1 MDIKQT
7 LMQALKKD
15 VKIDLERKLEKVR
28 IPCMNYLKENAL
40 RIFKEKITEVYK
52 INSDRI
58 QVIDLPLFLK
68 TVKIVERG
76 PWSFTIATD
85 EDELIF
91 KTKSGESI
99 YQYTDNGTSFTNGL
113 GKEVHNL
120 NEYWHDP
127 IEGKREYLYYRD
139 LALNEI
145 QSFIKTKFVQYV
157 QNALDGGR

>member
-15 VKIDLERKLEKVR
+15 VKVYLEQKLEKVR
-28 IPCMNYLKENAL
+28 IPCMDYLKENAL

-68 TVKIVERG
+68 AVKIIDKG
-76 PWSFTIATD
+76 PWSFTIVTD
-85 EDELIF
+85 ENQLVF
-91 KTKSGESI
+91 KTESGEPI
-99 YQYTDNGTSFTNGL
+99 YQYTNNGKSFVNGL
-113 GKEVHNL
+113 GKEVRNL
-120 NEYWHDP
+120 DEYWHDP
-127 IEGKREYLYYRD
+127 IAGKREYLYYRD

-145 QSFIKTKFVQYV
+145 QNFIKTKFIQYV
-157 QNALDGGR
+157 QDMLNRGK

>member
-52 INSDRI
+52 INHDRI

-68 TVKIVERG
+68 AVKVIKSDG
-76 PWSFTIATD
+76 WSFNISVD
-85 EDELIF
+85 EDLLNY
-91 KTKSGESI
+91 KNKSGEPI
-99 YQYTDNGTSFTNGL
+99 YQYSNNGL
-113 GKEVHNL
+113 YGGTYGEEVRNWE
-120 NEYWHDP
+120 EYWHAP
-127 IEGKREYLYYRD
+127 INGVHEEDWYLEAASED
-139 LALNEI
+139 IEK
-145 QSFIKTKFVQYV
+145 FIKNDFIKFVKDKI
-157 QNALDGGR
+157 DGGK

>member
-7 LMQALKKD
+7 LIQALKKD

-68 TVKIVERG
+68 AVKIIDRG
-76 PWSFTIATD
+76 SWGFTIKTE
-85 EDELIF
+85 EDELDF
-91 KTKSGESI
+91 KTKSGEPI
-99 YQYTDNGTSFTNGL
+99 YQYTDAGRSYVDGM

-120 NEYWHDP
+120 DEYWHSP
-127 IEGKREYLYYRD
+127 INGRREYEYYK
-139 LALNEI
+139 NEAINDI
-145 QSFIKTKFVQYV
+145 QDFINTKFILYV
-157 QNALDGGR
+157 QNKLNGGK

>member
-1 MDIKQT
+1 
-7 LMQALKKD
+7 MQVLKKD

-68 TVKIVERG
+68 TVTIQDKDK
-76 PWSFTIATD
+76 WSFDIFID
-85 EDELIF
+85 EDLLNF
-91 KTKSGESI
+91 KTQSGEQI
-99 YQYTDNGTSFTNGL
+99 YQYSNDGMFYTNNE
-113 GKEVHNL
+113 EVHNL
-120 NEYWHDP
+120 DEYWHDP
-127 IEGKREYLYYRD
+127 IAGKREYLYYRD

-145 QSFIKTKFVQYV
+145 QDFIKTKFVQYV
-157 QNALDGGR
+157 QNALNGGK

>member
-7 LMQALKKD
+7 LMQTLKKD

-68 TVKIVERG
+68 AVKIVDADG
-76 PWSFTIATD
+76 WSFNISVD
-85 EDELIF
+85 EDLLNY
-91 KTKSGESI
+91 KTKSSEPI
-99 YQYTDNGTSFTNGL
+99 YQYSNNGMYGDTY
-113 GKEVHNL
+113 GKKVHNWK
-120 NEYWHDP
+120 EYWHDP
-127 IEGKREYLYYRD
+127 INGVHEEDWYLEVASED
-139 LALNEI
+139 IEK
-145 QSFIKTKFVQYV
+145 FIKNDFIKFVKDKI
-157 QNALDGGR
+157 DGGK